1 MAEMLI
7 ELGAAAWV
15 PTSCTLPTDE
25 RPVRAETFTALFAEA
40 VRGTDRLDPGRLR
53 LDLDPTPQVAARAAD
68 LATRE
73 TGCCSFFTFTLTA
86 TAGTL
91 TLDIAVDAAH
101 TLVLDA
107 LAGQVATAPQ
117 AGQA

>member
-7 ELGAAAWV
+7 ELGDVAWV
-15 PTSCTLPTDE
+15 PTSCTLPTEE
-25 RPVRAETFTALFAEA
+25 RPVRAEAFTALFAEA
-40 VRGTDRLDPGRLR
+40 VRGTDRPDPGRLR
-53 LDLDPTPQVAARAAD
+53 LELDPAPEVAARAAD

-73 TGCCSFFTFTLTA
+73 TGCCSFFTFTLAA

-107 LAGQVATAPQ
+107 LAGEVAAARR
-117 AGQA
+117 AGR